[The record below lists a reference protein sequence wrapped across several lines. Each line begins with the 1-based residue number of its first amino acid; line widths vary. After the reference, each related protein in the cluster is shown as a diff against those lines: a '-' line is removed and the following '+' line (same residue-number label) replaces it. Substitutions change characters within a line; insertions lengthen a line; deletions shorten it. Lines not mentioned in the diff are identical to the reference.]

1 MANITKISTL
11 IPVGNGLDTIDPALQ
26 QDAGTLLV
34 ADNIIQERDGEW
46 RRRNGFTNVS
56 TDNVSSTGTIWS
68 PANGSVAP
76 FQVATNGAGGMV
88 AADYKNLFFYSP
100 ATASWQPSTSGT
112 FYTTAEDAYDVAL
125 ARAAWSDRR
134 LNAFATDGSL
144 AIVSKDILAGAS
156 VAAGA
161 SGSIVDMASGAVL
174 TEYFLFSVA
183 SAIAVRCAILG
194 QYFCWFFV
202 DSSGNLFAYVWN
214 KATSNTGSFINLKT
228 GCQTGATV
236 ALDAMYYTGTSIT
249 VVVKIA
255 AGGFQFIEFTP
266 SAGTKATDVLVGAP
280 TPSTCLTLIPEPSG
294 SGTRLVGIS
303 SAAPQTQVMR
313 FSISG
318 GLSSND
324 AIEAI
329 QASNMTGCASN
340 SGADFAVVYQNN
352 ATKALRRNTKIAGVV
367 GTPTTIPQGVT
378 SSIQPYIESHGWG
391 IAGDDRWF
399 FVMGQCQP
407 STTDPQNTYVV
418 WCDSFQSSNLGAP
431 SSAVLPL
438 QGHGPVYTGDMGGVS
453 QISKISTRKFA
464 AGLAKL
470 VHYQKLPSGQV
481 SDYVTVGVIQTIP
494 NSTDLGTLNQG
505 QPAYR
510 NGVPI
515 LPGRL
520 PAQPTLATGFF
531 YTNLMPIGLMSPPTQ
546 LVITPAGG
554 GSLTALGTYQWCH
567 VIEYENQYGD
577 VWRSPPSVPVS
588 VTLTGVNQQVTMV
601 TAPWSTEVNAA
612 YIRYKYY
619 RTQNLG
625 STFTLCYEYVLSGA
639 GDFNPSDS
647 SSDASII
654 KGEILYTTGEQTNL
668 CWPPV
673 SHVWI
678 FDDRLWG
685 VNRDFRSEVQYSK
698 NLQPG
703 RQPETTAANAL
714 DLDDQWGDITGGS
727 SVEGRCVIFKKNA
740 IYFVQGDGL
749 TDSGSGQNYTVTRIS
764 DDIGALPGSPLVNA
778 GDAIFFVSQRGVY
791 SVNNQGKIQYVGG
804 GVDIYFRQAIQG
816 VQETIY
822 DGCWSPLWNQ
832 VRFVTT
838 NYVLVYDRNFPDQNG
853 VGTWSR
859 WTGPM
864 CPARR
869 CLIVNNA
876 MVLFKTDGTVWRE
889 DLTGTQTT
897 DQGTSIP
904 SSLRT
909 AWVRVAKDGSSIPQ
923 RSQQPLRFR
932 SGRALFTRDSGG
944 AARTAQATVYFN
956 DDDSQTQT
964 FTSQSIAGATLTGAG
979 EFFPT
984 QQKCTSFSLGFT
996 WPVAADLTFRLTGFS
1011 ANIGIR
1017 APNEQRRPNGEKWS

>member
-26 QDAGTLLV
+26 QDAGTLLT
-34 ADNIIQERDGEW
+34 ADNIIQEREGEW
-46 RRRNGFTNVS
+46 RRRNGFTQVAADS
-56 TDNVSSTGTIWS
+56 WG
-68 PANGSVAP
+68 PAAAP
-76 FQVATNGAGGMV
+76 FQVANVGTGGMV
-88 AADYKNLFFYSP
+88 ALDYNNLATYAPGVPAWSASSTTYKPAHAEDVSSVAVLRSGFSTRALNGFASDGKFSAIAADGVTTNAAFVTVIDCASNSQVATVNLF
-100 ATASWQPSTSGT
+100 Q
-112 FYTTAEDAYDVAL
+112 
-125 ARAAWSDRR
+125 AAG
-134 LNAFATDGSL
+134 GSL
-144 AIVSKDILAGAS
+144 AKYA
-156 VAAGA
+156 
-161 SGSIVDMASGAVL
+161 
-174 TEYFLFSVA
+174 
-183 SAIAVRCAILG
+183 RCAILG
-194 QYFCWFFV
+194 QYYCGFFV
-202 DSSGNLFAYVWN
+202 DSAGILWALVYNS
-214 KATSNTGSFINLKT
+214 ATNTFGAAINLKT
-228 GCQTGATV
+228 GCQTGVGLT

-249 VVVKIA
+249 VIVSIA

-266 SAGTKATDVLVGAP
+266 SAGTKATDVNIP
-280 TPSTCLTLIPEPSG
+280 STPSTCLTLIPEPSG
-294 SGTRLVGIS
+294 SGTRLVGVVI
-303 SAAPQTQVMR
+303 AAGPATAVHR
-313 FSISG
+313 LNIGGSI
-318 GLSSND
+318 LSTD
-324 AIEAI
+324 TLEAI

-340 SGADFAVVYQNN
+340 SGADFAVVYQNS

-367 GTPTTIPQGVT
+367 GTAASVPSSTA
-378 SSIQPYIESHGWG
+378 SSIEPFIESHGWG
-391 IAGDDRWF
+391 ESSGSGWYFIL
-399 FVMGQCQP
+399 GQSQP
-407 STTDPQNTYVV
+407 SASDPQNTYLIMR
-418 WCDSFQSSNLGAP
+418 DSFAATSTMVATSP
-431 SSAVLPL
+431 VLPL
-438 QGHGPVYTGDMGGVS
+438 QGGNPVYSGDVGAVLQVNPVS
-453 QISKISTRKFA
+453 SRKFTFA
-464 AGLAKL
+464 LPKL
-470 VHYQKLPSGQV
+470 VHYQNLPAGAAFDFATTVFTQTLPSA
-481 SDYVTVGVIQTIP
+481 SDIATV
-494 NSTDLGTLNQG
+494 NQG
-505 QPAYR
+505 EAVQR
-510 NGVPI
+510 NGYPI
-515 LPGRL
+515 FPGRL
-520 PAQPTLATGFF
+520 PLYPGIYNKAPGLF
-531 YTNLMPIGLMSPPTQ
+531 PIGLMSPPPQMTVAQ
-546 LVITPAGG
+546 SAG

-567 VIEYENQYGD
+567 VIEIENQFGE

-588 VTLTGVNQQVTMV
+588 ATLTGGNQTATLTV
-601 TAPWSTEVNAA
+601 APWQCESPLQFA
-612 YIRYKYY
+612 RYKFY
-619 RTQNLG
+619 RTQNIG
-625 STFTLCYEYVLSGA
+625 STFTLFAEQLVSQLV
-639 GDFNPSDS
+639 DFTAVDAN
-647 SSDASII
+647 SDASII

-673 SHVWI
+673 SLVWI
-678 FDDRLWG
+678 FDDRLWA

-909 AWVRVAKDGSSIPQ
+909 AWVRVAKDGSPIPQ

>member
-464 AGLAKL
+464 AGLE
-470 VHYQKLPSGQV
+470 VGPLPEASIRAGV
-481 SDYVTVGVIQTIP
+481 GLRYRWGHSDDPELHRPRDSESRSTCIP
-494 NSTDLGTLNQG
+494 QWGAD
-505 QPAYR
+505 
-510 NGVPI
+510 
-515 LPGRL
+515 
-520 PAQPTLATGFF
+520 
-531 YTNLMPIGLMSPPTQ
+531 
-546 LVITPAGG
+546 PAGK
-554 GSLTALGTYQWCH
+554 
-567 VIEYENQYGD
+567 
-577 VWRSPPSVPVS
+577 
-588 VTLTGVNQQVTMV
+588 
-601 TAPWSTEVNAA
+601 AA
-612 YIRYKYY
+612 
-619 RTQNLG
+619 
-625 STFTLCYEYVLSGA
+625 S
-639 GDFNPSDS
+639 
-647 SSDASII
+647 
-654 KGEILYTTGEQTNL
+654 
-668 CWPPV
+668 
-673 SHVWI
+673 
-678 FDDRLWG
+678 
-685 VNRDFRSEVQYSK
+685 
-698 NLQPG
+698 
-703 RQPETTAANAL
+703 AAN
-714 DLDDQWGDITGGS
+714 T
-727 SVEGRCVIFKKNA
+727 
-740 IYFVQGDGL
+740 GDGIFL
-749 TDSGSGQNYTVTRIS
+749 HEPDADRTD
-764 DDIGALPGSPLVNA
+764 
-778 GDAIFFVSQRGVY
+778 
-791 SVNNQGKIQYVGG
+791 
-804 GVDIYFRQAIQG
+804 
-816 VQETIY
+816 
-822 DGCWSPLWNQ
+822 
-832 VRFVTT
+832 
-838 NYVLVYDRNFPDQNG
+838 
-853 VGTWSR
+853 
-859 WTGPM
+859 
-864 CPARR
+864 
-869 CLIVNNA
+869 
-876 MVLFKTDGTVWRE
+876 
-889 DLTGTQTT
+889 
-897 DQGTSIP
+897 
-904 SSLRT
+904 
-909 AWVRVAKDGSSIPQ
+909 
-923 RSQQPLRFR
+923 
-932 SGRALFTRDSGG
+932 
-944 AARTAQATVYFN
+944 
-956 DDDSQTQT
+956 
-964 FTSQSIAGATLTGAG
+964 
-979 EFFPT
+979 
-984 QQKCTSFSLGFT
+984 
-996 WPVAADLTFRLTGFS
+996 VAADAARDHPCRRRLPYCTRDVSVVPRHRIREPVWRRVALAAECSCVGHAHRRQS
-1011 ANIGIR
+1011 AGDYGYGSMEYR
-1017 APNEQRRPNGEKWS
+1017 G